1 MQTYLNL
8 IKNIQ
13 SIDPVRYAKS
23 RNYTNGGVT
32 KLSAYIARGV
42 IDTSLVL
49 DTLMQEG
56 YSFNEVRGF
65 AQQLAWRD
73 FFQRVW
79 QQQLTAIDT
88 DLKHVQTGVLH
99 QQIPSAI
106 IEAQTGIDAID
117 HAIHELEKEG
127 YMHNH
132 VRMYTAFLA
141 CNVMGAHWL
150 KPAKWMYYHLKDG
163 DWGSNAL
170 SWQWVAGTFS
180 NKKYIA
186 NQENINRF
194 TGSNQQGTLIDC
206 AYEALETLQLPERF
220 HLKNPLMH
228 STQLPSVKAFEI
240 DESLP
245 VLLYN
250 YYNLSPTWY
259 ANEKVNRVLLLEPSH
274 FEQYP
279 ISQNCLDF
287 ALELANEIS
296 DLHIYVG
303 DFESFEMAYPNA
315 QFVFKEHPLN
325 KHYRGKEEARNWLL
339 SDHSVPANSFFNYW
353 KKCEKALEKKYASS

>member
-8 IKNIQ
+8 IKSIQ
-13 SIDPVRYAKS
+13 AIDPIAYAKT
-23 RNYTNGGVT
+23 RNYTHGSVT

-79 QQQLTAIDT
+79 QQQLTAIDS
-88 DLKHVQTGVLH
+88 DLKQVQTGVLH
-99 QQIPSAI
+99 HQIPTAI
-106 IEAQTGIDAID
+106 IEAHTGIDAID
-117 HAIHELEKEG
+117 LAIQELGKEG

-141 CNVMGAHWL
+141 CNLMGAHWL

-170 SWQWVAGTFS
+170 SWQWVAGAFS
-180 NKKYIA
+180 TKKYIA

-194 TGSNQQGTLIDC
+194 TGSKQAGTLIDC
-206 AYEALETLQLPERF
+206 SYEALETLQIPERYTSES
-220 HLKNPLMH
+220 PLTL
-228 STQLPSVKAFEI
+228 STKLPIANAFDI
-240 DESLP
+240 DDSLP

-259 ANEKVNRVLLLEPSH
+259 ANEKVNRVLILEPSH

-287 ALELANEIS
+287 ALKLAKEIPNVNV
-296 DLHIYVG
+296 YVG
-303 DFESFEMAYPNA
+303 DFESLQAQFPKA

-325 KHYRGKEEARNWLL
+325 LHYKGKQEPRNWLMEAETAPL
-339 SDHSVPANSFFNYW
+339 KSFFNYW
-353 KKCEKALEKKYASS
+353 KKCEKALEKKYTSS

>member
-13 SIDPVRYAKS
+13 SIDPIGYAKS
-23 RNYTNGGVT
+23 RNYTNGAVSR
-32 KLSAYIARGV
+32 LSAYIARGV

-56 YSFNEVRGF
+56 YSFNEVKGF

-79 QQQLTAIDT
+79 QQQLTAIDS
-88 DLKHVQTGVLH
+88 DLKQAQTGVLH
-99 QQIPSAI
+99 HQIPSAI
-106 IEAQTGIDAID
+106 IEAHTGIAAID
-117 HAIHELEKEG
+117 QAILELEKEG

-150 KPAKWMYYHLKDG
+150 KPAKWMYYYLKDG

-170 SWQWVAGTFS
+170 SWQWVAGSFS

-194 TGSNQQGTLIDC
+194 TGSNQIGTLIDC
-206 AYEALETLQLPERF
+206 SYEALETLQIPESF
-220 HLKNPLMH
+220 KAASPLML
-228 STQLPSVKAFEI
+228 STQLPIAEAFDI
-240 DESLP
+240 DESLT

-250 YYNLSPTWY
+250 YYNLSPTWHS
-259 ANEKVNRVLLLEPSH
+259 NEKVNRVLILEPSH

-279 ISQNCLDF
+279 ISNNCLDF
-287 ALELANEIS
+287 ALELAKEIP
-296 DLHIYVG
+296 DLNLYVG
-303 DFESFEMAYPNA
+303 DFDSLQIAFPNA
-315 QFVFKEHPLN
+315 KFVFKEHPLN
-325 KHYRGKEEARNWLL
+325 KHYRGTEEARNWLL
-339 SDHSVPANSFFNYW
+339 TDSSVPAISFFNYW
-353 KKCEKALEKKYASS
+353 KKCEKALEKKYSSK